1 MGCLM
6 VLSFVFLVLARI
18 SVQVLLFLLVLLM
31 ILVLCFSLGSIPSSF
46 FLSVMVLHIVSLLG
60 ILLVP
65 GLVLLVLVLPCRVLL
80 FSLSLRIALL
90 SS

>member
-31 ILVLCFSLGSIPSSF
+31 ILVLCFSLGSIPSFF
-46 FLSVMVLHIVSLLG
+46 FLSAMVSHIVSLLG

-65 GLVLLVLVLPCRVLL
+65 GLVLLVLVLPCLVLSSL
-80 FSLSLRIALL
+80 LSLHIAL
-90 SS
+90 SSS